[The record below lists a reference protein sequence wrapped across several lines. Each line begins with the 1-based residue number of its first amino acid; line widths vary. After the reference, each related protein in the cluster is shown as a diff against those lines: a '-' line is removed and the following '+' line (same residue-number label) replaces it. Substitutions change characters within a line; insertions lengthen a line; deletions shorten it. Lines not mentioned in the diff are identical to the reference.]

1 MDDQTKNRAII
12 EELIKSYFMEL
23 ETVVNYL
30 ANSVNLDGVRAEEIK
45 KSLNADVTEE
55 LTHATQL
62 ANRIKTIDGVIP
74 GSAQFVPVQTS
85 LQPPADTTDV
95 VAVIK
100 GVIDAEEAAIA
111 QYEKIIRLCDG
122 FDFVTQDLC
131 ITLLADEQQH
141 RREFVGFLKEYEKA

>member
-1 MDDQTKNRAII
+1 MDDQTKNKAII
-12 EELIKSYFMEL
+12 DELIKSYFMEL

-55 LTHATQL
+55 LSHATQL
-62 ANRIKTIDGVIP
+62 AIRIKTIDGVIP
-74 GSAQFVPVQTS
+74 GSKAFVPVQES

-122 FDFVTQDLC
+122 FDFVTQDMC

-141 RREFVGFLKEYEKA
+141 RREFVGFLKEYEKS

>member
-1 MDDQTKNRAII
+1 MDDQTKNKAII
-12 EELIKSYFMEL
+12 DELIKSYFMEL

-62 ANRIKTIDGVIP
+62 AIRIKTIDGVIP
-74 GSAQFVPVQTS
+74 GSKAFVPVQES

-122 FDFVTQDLC
+122 FDFVTQDMC

-141 RREFVGFLKEYEKA
+141 RREFVGFLKEYEKS